1 MPIQNNI
8 QIPIAEVKQPA
19 VVPMVQ
25 VPAVHTEH
33 LIKVEANTEGANHAT
48 DANGAPKKRWN
59 RQPINKKI
67 KRIRR
72 NRRLRKMLIPK
83 NALMSL
89 NELMGS
95 TLSDFNFTPEE
106 RGFVTHF
113 YVNNIQYEGRGTSKT
128 AAKNNASEKALRD
141 IIIQKMVQAPK
152 AVPKVNLTG
161 TTDGECKWI
170 KYHHHLFSNFHVSQ
184 SDDPFN
190 EDVEMQE
197 GDGDDDETT
206 EVPMMHLASFA
217 LHKLFSEWQAEG
229 FEIPDF
235 KNLPPPAAGTAAQA
249 DEKMAQQPL
258 AAPRAEV
265 PEKAEAMHPTTL
277 LCMVRTFIHR

>member
-25 VPAVHTEH
+25 SVPAPHIEH
-33 LIKVEANTEGANHAT
+33 LIKTEPVSTEGANGAT

-152 AVPKVNLTG
+152 AVPKVNGTG
-161 TTDGECKWI
+161 TTDGECK
-170 KYHHHLFSNFHVSQ
+170 
-184 SDDPFN
+184 
-190 EDVEMQE
+190 
-197 GDGDDDETT
+197 
-206 EVPMMHLASFA
+206 
-217 LHKLFSEWQAEG
+217 
-229 FEIPDF
+229 
-235 KNLPPPAAGTAAQA
+235 
-249 DEKMAQQPL
+249 
-258 AAPRAEV
+258 
-265 PEKAEAMHPTTL
+265 
-277 LCMVRTFIHR
+277 